1 MKPHNQTL
9 QTLLNDVKKFNIVK
23 SIYTLINNVLYSRS
37 FNQFITIIL
46 K

>member
-1 MKPHNQTL
+1 MTNHDQTL
-9 QTLLNDVKKFNIVK
+9 QTSLNDVKEFNVVKFIN
-23 SIYTLINNVLYSRS
+23 SLINKVLYSSS

>member
-1 MKPHNQTL
+1 MKTHDQTL

-23 SIYTLINNVLYSRS
+23 SINSLINSILYSSS